1 MILLIPTLAVYLVY
15 IMIPIAMAV
24 GYSFTKYTGIGSA
37 KLVGLSNYMRLFR
50 DQTFWIALKNTA
62 VIFALAFAL
71 LMVGAFAVALLLN
84 LNLRGKAFAQSLI
97 FSPAVIA
104 PIIVGILWVFILDP
118 QIGLINALLR
128 SLGFGR
134 GIEWIGGKTLT
145 PVSVAIVYFWQQL
158 GYLATIYLAGLR
170 MIPEEVEEAVK
181 IDGASAWQK
190 LWLVTLPMMRSTIST
205 VAILVITGTFKI
217 FEIVQQLTN
226 GGPNHISETLITYS
240 YSATFTN
247 GEYGYGMSLATVTFL
262 ISLVM
267 IAVYSGLSKD
277 RSGKESL

>member
-1 MILLIPTLAVYLVY
+1 
-15 IMIPIAMAV
+15 MAI
-24 GYSFTKYTGIGSA
+24 GYSFTKYTGIGNA
-37 KLVGLSNYMRLFR
+37 KFVGFNNYIRLFR
-50 DQTFWIALKNTA
+50 DHTFWIALKNTA
-62 VIFALAFAL
+62 VIFVIAFVL
-71 LMVGAFAVALLLN
+71 LMIGAFVVALLLN
-84 LNLRGKAFAQSLI
+84 LNLKGKSFAQSLI

-118 QIGLINALLR
+118 QIGLINAIIR
-128 SLGFGR
+128 SLGLGQ
-134 GIEWIGGKTLT
+134 GIKWIGGQTLT

-158 GYLATIYLAGLR
+158 GYLATIYLAGLK
-170 MIPEEVEEAVK
+170 MIPVEIEEAAQ

-190 LWLVTLPMMRSTIST
+190 LWYVTIPMMRSTIST

-247 GEYGYGMSLATVTFL
+247 GEYGYGMSLATATFF
-262 ISLVM
+262 ISLVV
-267 IAVYSGLSKD
+267 IAIYFGLSKEHS
-277 RSGKESL
+277 RKEAS